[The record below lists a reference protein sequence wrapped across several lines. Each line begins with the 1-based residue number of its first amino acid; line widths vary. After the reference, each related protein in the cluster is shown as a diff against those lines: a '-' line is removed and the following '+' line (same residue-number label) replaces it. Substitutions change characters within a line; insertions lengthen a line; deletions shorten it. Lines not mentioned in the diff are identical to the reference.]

1 MDGAPYTF
9 DLHRIF
15 LGDLPWTFV
24 LEIAFRTGVMF
35 TYALLMV
42 RVIGKRGLAQIT
54 PFEYLLIVAIGSSVG
69 DPMVMPDV
77 PLLHGMAVLTFVVLL
92 HQAYV
97 RVTERSERLEALM
110 QGETVT
116 LVADGRMN
124 IEAMHEEGIS
134 DEELFEGLRLAG
146 VEHLGEVRRA
156 YLEMSGNLSVF
167 RYAAHAVRPGLP
179 LTPACD
185 AEAPGRHRAGAPA
198 EMDGPY
204 ACWRCGEV
212 VRPSPGAP
220 LAQCPRCGGA
230 EWAEASGEGGKD
242 ERPR

>member
-42 RVIGKRGLAQIT
+42 RVLGKRGLAQIT
-54 PFEYLLIVAIGSSVG
+54 PFEYLIIIAIGSSVG
-69 DPMVMPDV
+69 DPMVMPEV
-77 PLLHGMAVLTFVVLL
+77 PLLHGMAVLTFVVAL

-97 RVTERSERLEALM
+97 RITERSERLERLM
-110 QGETVT
+110 QGKPVT
-116 LVADGRMN
+116 MVAGGRMN
-124 IEAMHEEGIS
+124 LETMHEEGIS
-134 DEELFEGLRLAG
+134 VEELFEGLRLAG

-167 RYAAHAVRPGLP
+167 RYPARAVRPGLP
-179 LTPACD
+179 LTPASDED
-185 AEAPGRHRAGAPA
+185 APRRFCEGEPAGA
-198 EMDGPY
+198 DGPY
-204 ACWRCGEV
+204 ACRQCGEV
-212 VRPSPGAP
+212 VAPGAGAP
-220 LAQCPRCGGA
+220 LPRCPRCDGEAWAPATGGR
-230 EWAEASGEGGKD
+230 D
-242 ERPR
+242 EDPPPR